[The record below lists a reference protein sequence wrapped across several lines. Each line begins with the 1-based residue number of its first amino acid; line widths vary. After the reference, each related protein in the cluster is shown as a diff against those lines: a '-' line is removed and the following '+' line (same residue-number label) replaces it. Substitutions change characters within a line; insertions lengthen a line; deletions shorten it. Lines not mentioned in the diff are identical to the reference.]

1 MIFISWVF
9 IHPRMRQGV
18 ILRGMAFLKWKTLQD
33 LIKMVQFWIFL
44 VFSKSL
50 TINAFG
56 RYLQKFFMCKP

>member
-1 MIFISWVF
+1 
-9 IHPRMRQGV
+9 
-18 ILRGMAFLKWKTLQD
+18 MAFLKRETLQG

-56 RYLQKFFMCKP
+56 RYLQFFMYKQ

>member
-9 IHPRMRQGV
+9 IHPRMRQWV